1 MSAELA
7 KSTLDVREIGTD
19 YKYGF
24 RDKEDYIFKSGRGL
38 TTEIVTYISKTK
50 NEPQWMLD
58 FRLKALDIFRK
69 KPMPKFGN
77 VKLLEDIDF
86 QNIFYYIK
94 PSEKGVRIGMKYQK
108 VSNKLLIA
116 WVFLKRSASF

>member
-1 MSAELA
+1 MSAELV
-7 KSTLDVREIGTD
+7 KPTLDVREIGTD

-77 VKLLEDIDF
+77 LKLLEDIDF

-94 PSEKGVRIGMKYQK
+94 PSEKAKHR
-108 VSNKLLIA
+108 LE
-116 WVFLKRSASF
+116 